1 MKAGQ
6 RPMPTQLKLLRG
18 NPGKQKINGDEPQ
31 PDLTIDVPDPPSFIT
46 GYAADEWWIVATE
59 LHRMRLLSKI
69 DVQVLGAYCYSYGQ
83 WRKAAEALARM
94 EANDP
99 LMSGL
104 IIKTKYGDAAVNPL
118 SAVARKH
125 LGDMVRYAAEFG
137 MSPAGRTRITV
148 GNNADN
154 SQSKFAGLLAG

>member
-6 RPMPTQLKLLRG
+6 RPIPTRLKLLRG
-18 NPGKQKINGDEPQ
+18 NPGKQKIDHDEPQ
-31 PDLTIDVPDPPSFIT
+31 PELTSDVPEPPAFVT
-46 GYAADEWWIVATE
+46 GYAADEWWTIATE

-69 DVQVLGAYCYSYGQ
+69 DVQVLAAYCYSYGQ

-104 IIKTKYGDAAVNPL
+104 IIKTKYGDAAVNQL
-118 SAVARKH
+118 SSLARKH
-125 LGDMVRYAAEFG
+125 LADMVRYAAEFG
-137 MSPAGRTRITV
+137 MSPCARTRIS
-148 GNNADN
+148 GKLEGDH